1 MKVART
7 KIFDRNFRK
16 LAKKNYPVDLVTDC
30 VTAVINKDKET
41 LIKIHD
47 HALRGK
53 WKGKRAF
60 HPARLG
66 DKGRKQYD
74 GWVVIYEIR
83 KKELILVLVD
93 TDDHSRY

>member
-47 HALRGK
+47 HALRVSGK
-53 WKGKRAF
+53 AKEHFTRKI
-60 HPARLG
+60 
-66 DKGRKQYD
+66 GR
-74 GWVVIYEIR
+74 
-83 KKELILVLVD
+83 
-93 TDDHSRY
+93 